1 MTPNERLASA
11 GEPRHSN
18 ETYSLAFAKSPICFS
33 GRADRN
39 RGEWIRRIRQDG
51 CVTEQELR
59 KRLEGLRSEHRD
71 LDAAIHALTEAG
83 ARTGAVGASA
93 AAIDAA
99 TRDAAASLDPNILNL
114 QITNAQEA
122 PGDPVNVRVTYD
134 LPMIT
139 PIFAILVPG
148 GFISITADATQ
159 RLE

>member
-1 MTPNERLASA
+1 VLLHEESVGEGRKSRSNTPVADLRRETGQSLVEFALILPLVLSILFGIVEFGRGFQSWLAIT
-11 GEPRHSN
+11 N
-18 ETYSLAFAKSPICFS
+18 
-33 GRADRN
+33 
-39 RGEWIRRIRQDG
+39 
-51 CVTEQELR
+51 
-59 KRLEGLRSEHRD
+59 
-71 LDAAIHALTEAG
+71 AAAYG

-114 QITNAQEA
+114 QITNAQGA